1 MSTPGEWRS
10 GAGPTGTHAPSD
22 EPKDILQEPDGYTPE
37 ADAQSRLMQSMD
49 LRYVA
54 TRMRDRGLL
63 FIV

>member
-1 MSTPGEWRS
+1 MSTRGERRS

-22 EPKDILQEPDGYTPE
+22 EPKDILREPGGYAPE
-37 ADAQSRLMQSMD
+37 AGAQYRLMQSMD

-63 FIV
+63 IIV